1 MCPRTITTFALEK
14 KNKRFISGI
23 TYKGSKTMI
32 ILNYVVISLAAKA
45 MSLMKK

>member
-1 MCPRTITTFALEK
+1 MSAHNDYLCSAK
-14 KNKRFISGI
+14 SKKRFISGI